1 VKGIGFSLA
10 ARCVLLASASVVA
23 LRSTGAQTDEIQ
35 VYTGELA
42 TPGEFNLT
50 IHSNYT
56 PKGRTVADFPG
67 GVVAQHSLN
76 GAFEWAYGITNWFEG
91 GLYLPV
97 YTITRDGNV
106 LWDGAKLRALFAVP
120 HAESRR
126 FFYGVNFEFS
136 RNSRA
141 WDRSRYGG
149 EIRPIVG
156 ARSGRWDLIA
166 NPILDTSFDGFNRLD
181 FAPSARLAYN
191 TSPSWA
197 AAVEYYGDFGQLRDF
212 SEEDRAVF
220 AVGDHSAKFLD
231 IEAGIGFGLTD
242 ASDKLVLK
250 TIFSHTF

>member
-1 VKGIGFSLA
+1 MRINRTV
-10 ARCVLLASASVVA
+10 RCVLFICASVA
-23 LRSTGAQTDEIQ
+23 CLRSAAAQTDEIQ

-42 TPGEFNLT
+42 APGEFNLT

-56 PKGRTVADFPG
+56 PTGRTVADFPG
-67 GVVAQHSLN
+67 GVVPQHSLN
-76 GAFEWAYGITNWFEG
+76 GAFEWAYGIRSWFEG

-97 YTITRDGNV
+97 YTITRDGSF

-120 HAESRR
+120 HAETRR

-149 EIRPIVG
+149 EIRPIIG
-156 ARSGRWDLIA
+156 ARSGHWDLIA
-166 NPILDTSFDGFNRLD
+166 NPILDTSFNGLNRLD

-191 TSPSWA
+191 TGPSWA
-197 AAVEYYGDFGQLRDF
+197 AAVEYYGDFGELRDF
-212 SEEDRAVF
+212 AEDDRAVF
-220 AVGDHSAKFLD
+220 AVGDHSGKFLD
-231 IEAGIGFGLTD
+231 VEAGIGFGLID

>member
-1 VKGIGFSLA
+1 MGICRVVWRVILVAASLA
-10 ARCVLLASASVVA
+10 CARSA
-23 LRSTGAQTDEIQ
+23 GAQTDEIQ

-42 TPGEFNLT
+42 APGEFNLT
-50 IHSNYT
+50 VHSNYT
-56 PKGRTVADFPG
+56 PKGRTAADFPG
-67 GVVAQHSLN
+67 GVVSQHSLN

-97 YTITRDGNV
+97 YTITRDGNF

-126 FFYGVNFEFS
+126 FFYGINFEFS

-149 EIRPIVG
+149 EVRPIIG
-156 ARSGRWDLIA
+156 ARSGHWDLIA
-166 NPILDTSFDGFNRLD
+166 NPILDTSFDGLNRLD

-197 AAVEYYGDFGQLRDF
+197 AAVEYYGDFGELRNL
-212 SEEDRAVF
+212 SEEDRTVF
-220 AVGDHSAKFLD
+220 AVGDHSGKFLD
-231 IEAGIGFGLTD
+231 VEAGVGFGLIH

-250 TIFSHTF
+250 TILSHTF